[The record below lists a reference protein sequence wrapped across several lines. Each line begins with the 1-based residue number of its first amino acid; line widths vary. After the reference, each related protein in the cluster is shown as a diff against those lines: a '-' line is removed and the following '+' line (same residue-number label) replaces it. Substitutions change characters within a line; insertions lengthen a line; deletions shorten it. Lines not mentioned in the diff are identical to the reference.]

1 MSRDGL
7 RRRDVLVSAAAVGAA
22 SVLGSGLA
30 ARAADDPRAGID
42 QALRRA
48 VEKKEVPGVVAMAAR
63 ARVSCTRERSARA
76 VPRAA
81 RR

>member
-22 SVLGSGLA
+22 NVLGSGLA

-48 VEKKEVPGVVAMAAR
+48 VEKKRYRASSPWRQA